1 MMRRRIT
8 LTAEDHERLQKLL
21 DSNLARLV
29 VDTVRIDELQAELDR
44 AQIAPERDVPGDV
57 VIMNSTVTLRDLET
71 HEVET
76 YTLVYPDRADI
87 ANHKLSVLAPIG
99 TAILGYRVGD
109 EVRWRVPMGWRR
121 FRVEQV
127 NQQPEPA
134 AVARF

>member
-29 VDTVRIDELQAELDR
+29 VDTARIDELQAELDR

-57 VIMNSTVTLRDLET
+57 VIMNSTITLRDLET

-134 AVARF
+134 AVARL